1 METGYEAFSFYYDQL
16 TENVQYPQRAAYFHR
31 FIQKYQQAEGNVL
44 LDLACGTGS
53 LSEEMAK
60 LGYDVLGVDYS
71 YGMLNTIC
79 RYSIFVR
86 ICGSWNFTER

>member
-16 TENVQYPQRAAYFHR
+16 TENVQYPQRAAYFHQL
-31 FIQKYQQAEGNVL
+31 IQKYQQAEGNVL

-60 LGYDVLGVDYS
+60 LGYDVLGVD
-71 YGMLNTIC
+71 
-79 RYSIFVR
+79 
-86 ICGSWNFTER
+86 